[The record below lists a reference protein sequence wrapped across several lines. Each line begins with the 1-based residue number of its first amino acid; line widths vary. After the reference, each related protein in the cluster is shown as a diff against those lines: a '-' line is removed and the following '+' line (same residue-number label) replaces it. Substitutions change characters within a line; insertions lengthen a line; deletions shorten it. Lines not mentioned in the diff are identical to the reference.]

1 MLFFDWFKRKPAD
14 PDPLPESLAR
24 FAVRAGTESITL
36 NALDVELVDLLNR
49 LAAAE
54 GVQPSVFCKKL
65 MLQGLGAYS
74 AARDAS
80 VWRALKLLSERRET
94 F

>member
-1 MLFFDWFKRKPAD
+1 MIFDRIFKRKPTDAEQL
-14 PDPLPESLAR
+14 PDPLVR
-24 FAVRAGTESITL
+24 FAVRDGKESVTL
-36 NALDVELVDLLNR
+36 NNLDAELYELLTR

-74 AARDAS
+74 ASRDAS
-80 VWRALKLLSERRET
+80 IWKALKLMSERRET